1 MRTAQK
7 RLLRRLSLRFL
18 GLGLAAIL
26 AGCGIPLFPIP
37 VIKFAPPTEVLADKS
52 ETPLVAT
59 ALGPGQSGTREVMMA
74 MRSGRVFTMTHAKT
88 DDELLSSLPS
98 AHLKWELFNAY
109 IPPFK
114 FRPPKAGSNHYYNF
128 TITPDFEQA
137 TALYLA
143 GSAEEA
149 LALLDQIMGDEKN
162 HPALVWQASYLRV
175 NVLIMMGR
183 PDLAE
188 IETRRTEKF
197 ELLAMGKN
205 HASRALRA
213 EVKYWA
219 GDIEGALEDAAQVVR
234 AFGAW
239 RFPATFSTPPL
250 DQVELAR
257 CTTAQAR
264 ADIVLGLALLAR
276 GYIKAALPWLELA
289 NQTMNNVMFTARHP
303 VTGPYFH
310 PPEEIFWGR
319 GMSLVALGTALLAL
333 DPESKRAEETFEHA
347 QEYFDALGF
356 RAGGVL
362 IETFKVHALI
372 STGRYA
378 RAEGQARGAVALA
391 ETLGLL
397 DYIWRLEGLR
407 GRALL
412 ELDRVEEAER
422 ALRKAQSIVDLMAG
436 TMAADDEKV
445 RFGIGKEGITHDLIR
460 IDLGR
465 NDIPQL
471 FEDLERGR
479 ARSFVALLATRVVAA
494 GREQET
500 VSKIRALDREIQ
512 QERMKKNALSS
523 REAIDAGREQSL
535 LERRSDLVATL
546 RGRDPDLADALAV
559 SAVRLEAVQKLL
571 GASAAMV
578 YTLPAQGQEQMQL
591 LIITRTDAKLKRL
604 TVKRSDFRALL
615 EAFNATL
622 AGGGAAA
629 QRAALA
635 RLRQALEVDSWP
647 SFEAV
652 YFVPSGDMHFVPW
665 GALDIGFAVAVL
677 PTGGWIARS
686 PLALS
691 PTARAGV
698 VGDPEFGG
706 SLPQLPGARVE
717 AVSVSRLYDTSALI
731 GDAATESA
739 LRARVGAGVDVL
751 HLATHALFDP
761 VYPLQSSLILSDG
774 SKAVPLSAEKL
785 FANPVAA
792 RLVIL
797 SACETGMGQVV
808 SGDELLGLARSFYLG
823 GASSVVSSLWP
834 VEDRATQVFMEAFHE
849 ESRSRSFGQ
858 AWLKARDKVRARGYP
873 PSAYGAFV
881 LGGTLGARP

>member
-1 MRTAQK
+1 
-7 RLLRRLSLRFL
+7 LSLT
-18 GLGLAAIL
+18 LGLAAIL
-26 AGCGIPLFPIP
+26 AGCGIPLFPVP
-37 VIKFAPPTEVLADKS
+37 VIKFAPPTEVLPEKS
-52 ETPLVAT
+52 EAPLVAT
-59 ALGPGQSGTREVMMA
+59 ALGPGQGGGRGALMA
-74 MRSGRVFTMTHAKT
+74 MRSGRVFGVTHART
-88 DDELLSSLPS
+88 GDELLSSLPS
-98 AHLKWELFNAY
+98 AELKWELFNAY
-109 IPPFK
+109 VPPFK
-114 FRPPKAGSNHYYNF
+114 LRPLKAGSNHYYNF
-128 TITPDFEQA
+128 TITPDFERA

-149 LALLDQIMGDEKN
+149 LVLLDRIMGDDKS
-162 HPALVWQASYLRV
+162 HPALAWQASYLRV
-175 NVLIMMGR
+175 SVLIMMGR
-183 PDLAE
+183 SDLAE
-188 IETRRTEKF
+188 IETRRTEKS

-213 EVKYWA
+213 EVKYWS

-234 AFGAW
+234 AFGTW

-276 GYIKAALPWLELA
+276 GHTKAALPWLELA

-303 VTGPYFH
+303 LTGLYFY
-310 PPEEIFWGR
+310 PPEEVFWGR
-319 GMSLVALGTALLAL
+319 GMSLVALGTAILGL
-333 DPESKRAEETFEHA
+333 DPESKRAEETFDHA

-356 RAGGVL
+356 RAGRVL
-362 IETFKVHALI
+362 IETFKVQALI

-378 RAEGQARGAVALA
+378 RAEGLARGAVALA

-397 DYIWRLEGLR
+397 EYVWRLEGLR

-412 ELDRVEEAER
+412 EQKRAEEADG
-422 ALRKAQSIVDLMAG
+422 ALRKAQSVVDLMAG
-436 TMAADDEKV
+436 TMAADDQKV
-445 RFGIGKEGITHDLIR
+445 RFGVGKEGITLDLVR
-460 IDLGR
+460 IDLAK
-465 NDIPQL
+465 NNIPQL

-479 ARSFVALLATRVVAA
+479 ARSFVALLATRLVAA
-494 GREQET
+494 GRQQEI
-500 VSKIRALDREIQ
+500 VSRIRALDREIQ

-523 REAIDAGREQSL
+523 REVIDAGRERVL

-559 SAVRLEAVQKLL
+559 SALRLEAVQKLL

-578 YTLPAQGQEQMQL
+578 YTLPAQGQEQIQL
-591 LIITRTDAKLKRL
+591 LIITHSDATLKRL
-604 TVKRSDFRALL
+604 AVKPSDFRALL
-615 EAFNATL
+615 DAFNGTL
-622 AGGGAAA
+622 TTGDAPA
-629 QRAALA
+629 QRATLA

-647 SFEAV
+647 SVGAV
-652 YFVPSGDMHFVPW
+652 YFVPSGDTHFVPW
-665 GALDIGFAVAVL
+665 GALDIGFPIAVL

-698 VGDPEFGG
+698 IGDPEFGG

-731 GDAATESA
+731 GNAATESA

-774 SKAVPLSAEKL
+774 RKAVPLSAEAL

-823 GASSVVSSLWP
+823 GALSVVSSLWP
-834 VEDRATQVFMEAFHE
+834 VEDRATQIFMEAFHE
-849 ESRSRSFGQ
+849 ESRGRNYGQ
-858 AWLKARDKVRARGYP
+858 AWLKARDRVRARGYP

-881 LGGTLGARP
+881 LGGTLGPRPGNWDSP